1 VKNKN
6 ILIIEDDS
14 AMVKLFELIAKK
26 SGFNVISASNGSEG
40 LKKLSQQEFILVITD
55 LKMPVMNGVDFIKQ
69 ARKIPKFMNFPFVVV
84 TGNLKEFSADVA
96 LLGNVTLLEKPL
108 KQIELKELLDN
119 TLKISSGETVS
130 TVPEEEVISF
140 LKFKLEK
147 ISSLMLEV
155 ITKIKPQLN
164 ILEKIPENSFFEGHY
179 FASHL
184 LIFQNLK
191 LGIIFNFDKGISDA
205 IASGIAQGNTL
216 TPEVVL
222 ESLSKVSIAMMKKIP
237 ENSPYAGTFTPSIP
251 ISLIGNENK
260 NLFGTLKNN
269 FIANIYAKN
278 EKGILTIHLLKLI
291 SLE

>member
-1 VKNKN
+1 MKNKN

-40 LKKLSQQEFILVITD
+40 LKKLSQQEFLLVITD
-55 LKMPVMNGVDFIKQ
+55 LKMPIMNGIDFIKQ

-84 TGNLKEFSADVA
+84 TGNLTEFSADVA
-96 LLGNVTLLEKPL
+96 LLGNLTLLEKPL
-108 KQIELKELLDN
+108 KQKELQELLDN
-119 TLKISSGETVS
+119 TLKITSGETVS

-140 LKFKLEK
+140 LKIKLPK
-147 ISSLMLEV
+147 ISSLMLEI

-164 ILEKIPENSFFEGHY
+164 ILEKVPENSFFEGNY

-191 LGIIFNFDKGISDA
+191 LGIIFNFDKGISEA
-205 IASGIAQGNTL
+205 ISSEIAKGNTL
-216 TPEVVL
+216 TPEVIL

-237 ENSPYAGTFTPSIP
+237 ENSPYASTFTPSIP
-251 ISLIGNENK
+251 IFLIGNENK

-269 FIANIYAKN
+269 FVANIYAKTD
-278 EKGILTIHLLKLI
+278 KGILTIHLLKL
-291 SLE
+291 